1 VGDELTRMRERLATR
16 VIAANHIGSDLVAD
30 ALWTVPRHV
39 FLPDLPP
46 AVAYRDD
53 AIVTKRDADGL
64 AISSSSQPGMMAIML
79 DQLDLAPG
87 HRVLEI
93 GAGTGYNAALMR
105 HIVGPSGLVV
115 SIDIDR
121 DLTDLAR
128 SHLASAG
135 YRDVAVVWAD
145 GAEGYAAHAPYDRL
159 IATVGVSDL
168 APAWLAQVT
177 SGARIVVPLDVGGTQ
192 LSVAFER
199 SGAHWASRSLAPCG
213 FIRMRGKLAGL
224 EHTVVIQPGLLLR
237 TPAWPDIKP
246 EALAAALAG
255 PGCEQPAGV
264 RTGPAQVFFGLSL
277 WLTIH
282 EPRLCLLYEE
292 RPGGPSPAPPQ
303 PASRAAPRLGRV
315 PLIGPES
322 WATVGILDGDS
333 MALLTTAW
341 PAAEWGQGMARPTPS
356 FMLTA
361 AGFGPRAGSLAADL
375 AAHVRAWH
383 QAGQPDIQGLH
394 VDAYPKAD
402 DTADDPAGTPAPQA
416 PAASPTDRM
425 VADRMVADRPG
436 TWFVVYRDTRGTPP
450 ANPPPRGRS
459 DTRGDTPREPPT

>member
-1 VGDELTRMRERLATR
+1 VGDELTRLRERLATR

-53 AIVTKRDADGL
+53 AIVTKRDAEGL

-105 HIVGPSGLVV
+105 HIVGPSGRVV

-135 YRDVAVVWAD
+135 YPDVAVVWSD

-177 SGARIVVPLDVGGTQ
+177 PGARIVVPLDVGGTQ

-199 SGAHWASRSLAPCG
+199 AGGHWTSRSLAPCG
-213 FIRMRGKLAGL
+213 FIRMRGTLAGP
-224 EHTVVIQPGLLLR
+224 EHTVVIQPGLVLR
-237 TPAWPDIKP
+237 TPAWHDINP
-246 EALAAALAG
+246 AALAAALAR
-255 PGCEQPAGV
+255 PGSEHPAGV
-264 RTGPAQVFFGLSL
+264 RTGAAQVFFGLSL

-282 EPRLCLLYEE
+282 EPRMCLLYEE
-292 RPGGPSPAPPQ
+292 RPGGLSRSPQ
-303 PASRAAPRLGRV
+303 PASRTAPRLGRV

-322 WATVGILDGDS
+322 WATVGILDAGS

-375 AAHVRAWH
+375 AAHVQAWH

-402 DTADDPAGTPAPQA
+402 DPAGAAAPQA
-416 PAASPTDRM
+416 PAAPQPPAALQ
-425 VADRMVADRPG
+425 ADQMVADRPS
-436 TWFVVYRDTRGTPP
+436 TRFVVYRVR
-450 ANPPPRGRS
+450 PRSGEVS
-459 DTRGDTPREPPT
+459 G

>member
-1 VGDELTRMRERLATR
+1 MGDELMRMRERLATQ

-30 ALWTVPRHV
+30 ALWTVPRHL

-46 AVAYRDD
+46 EAAYRDD

-64 AISSSSQPGMMAIML
+64 AISSSSQPGIMAIML

-105 HIVGPSGLVV
+105 HIVGPSGRVV
-115 SIDIDR
+115 SIDIDS

-128 SHLASAG
+128 SHLASIG
-135 YRDVAVVWAD
+135 YADVAVVWAD

-177 SGARIVVPLDVGGTQ
+177 PEARIVVPLDVGGTQ

-199 SGAHWASRSLAPCG
+199 SGGHWASRSLAPCG
-213 FIRMRGKLAGL
+213 FIRMRGRLAGP
-224 EHTVVIQPGLLLR
+224 EHTVVIQPGLVLR
-237 TPAWPDIKP
+237 TPVRRDINP
-246 EALAAALAG
+246 ATLAAALAG
-255 PGCEQPAGV
+255 AGSEHPTGV

-277 WLTIH
+277 WLTIR
-282 EPRLCLLYEE
+282 EPRLCQLYEE
-292 RPGGPSPAPPQ
+292 RPGGLPQPPPQ
-303 PASRAAPRLGRV
+303 PVSRAAPRLGRV

-322 WATVGILDGDS
+322 WATVGILDADS
-333 MALLTTAW
+333 VALLTTAW

-361 AGFGPRAGSLAADL
+361 VGFGARAAELAADL
-375 AAHVRAWH
+375 AAHVQVWH
-383 QAGQPDIQGLH
+383 QAGQPDTEGLH
-394 VDAYPKAD
+394 VDAYPKGDGPTGPSA
-402 DTADDPAGTPAPQA
+402 AQA
-416 PAASPTDRM
+416 PAGLS
-425 VADRMVADRPG
+425 ADRMVADRPG
-436 TWFVVYRDTRGTPP
+436 TRFVVYRTRAEGPVGIAGP
-450 ANPPPRGRS
+450 WA
-459 DTRGDTPREPPT
+459 

>member
-30 ALWTVPRHV
+30 ALWTVPRHL

-46 AVAYRDD
+46 EVAYRDD

-64 AISSSSQPGMMAIML
+64 AISSSSQPGIMAIML

-105 HIVGPSGLVV
+105 HIVGPSGRVV
-115 SIDIDR
+115 SVDIDS
-121 DLTDLAR
+121 DLADMAR
-128 SHLASAG
+128 SHLAGAG
-135 YRDVAVVWAD
+135 YPDVTVVCAD
-145 GAEGYAAHAPYDRL
+145 GAEGCAAHAPYDRL

-177 SGARIVVPLDVGGTQ
+177 PEARIVVPLDVGGTQ
-192 LSVAFER
+192 LSVAFGR
-199 SGAHWASRSLAPCG
+199 SEEHWASRSLAPCG
-213 FIRMRGKLAGL
+213 FIRMRGTLAGP
-224 EHTVVIQPGLLLR
+224 EHTVVIQPGLVLR
-237 TPAWPDIKP
+237 IPAWRDLQP
-246 EALAAALAG
+246 ATLAAALAG
-255 PGCEQPAGV
+255 PGSEHPTGV

-292 RPGGPSPAPPQ
+292 GPDGLPHAPPQ
-303 PASRAAPRLGRV
+303 PVSRAAPRLGQA
-315 PLIGPES
+315 PLIGPDS
-322 WATVGILDGDS
+322 WATIGILGADGI
-333 MALLTTAW
+333 ALLTTAW

-361 AGFGPRAGSLAADL
+361 AGFGPRAAELAADL
-375 AAHVRAWH
+375 AAHVQAWH
-383 QAGQPDIQGLH
+383 QAGQPDTDGLH

-402 DTADDPAGTPAPQA
+402 APAGAPAPQA
-416 PAASPTDRM
+416 PAGSS
-425 VADRMVADRPG
+425 ADRMVADRPR
-436 TWFVVYRDTRGTPP
+436 TRFVVYRARPESAP
-450 ANPPPRGRS
+450 
-459 DTRGDTPREPPT
+459 

>member
-30 ALWTVPRHV
+30 ALWTVPRHL

-46 AVAYRDD
+46 TAAYRDD

-64 AISSSSQPGMMAIML
+64 AISSSSQPGIMAIML

-105 HIVGPSGLVV
+105 HIVGPSGRVV
-115 SIDIDR
+115 SIDIDGE
-121 DLTDLAR
+121 LADLAR

-135 YRDVAVVWAD
+135 YPDVTVVWAD

-159 IATVGVSDL
+159 IATVGISDL

-177 SGARIVVPLDVGGTQ
+177 AEARMVVPLDVGGTQ
-192 LSVAFER
+192 LSVAFGR
-199 SGAHWASRSLAPCG
+199 SGGHWASRSLAPCG
-213 FIRMRGKLAGL
+213 FIRIRGTLAGP
-224 EHTVVIQPGLLLR
+224 EHMVVLQPGLVLR
-237 TPAWPDIKP
+237 LPAWRDIYP
-246 EALAAALAG
+246 PALAVALAG
-255 PGCEQPAGV
+255 PGSEHPTGV
-264 RTGPAQVFFGLSL
+264 RTGPAQVFFGLCL

-292 RPGGPSPAPPQ
+292 RPGGLPHSPPR
-303 PASRAAPRLGRV
+303 PAARAAPRLGRA
-315 PLIGPES
+315 PLIGPDS
-322 WATVGILDGDS
+322 WATVGILDADS

-361 AGFGPRAGSLAADL
+361 AGFGPRAAGLAADL
-375 AAHVRAWH
+375 AAHVQAWH
-383 QAGQPDIQGLH
+383 QAGQPDTEGLH

-402 DTADDPAGTPAPQA
+402 GPADAQTL
-416 PAASPTDRM
+416 AAAFGPGAM
-425 VADRMVADRPG
+425 VTDRPG
-436 TWFVVYRDTRGTPP
+436 TRFVVYRVP
-450 ANPPPRGRS
+450 AGLK
-459 DTRGDTPREPPT
+459 

>member
-30 ALWTVPRHV
+30 ALWTVPRHL
-39 FLPDLPP
+39 FLPDVPP

-79 DQLDLAPG
+79 DQLGLAPG

-128 SHLASAG
+128 SHLTGAG
-135 YRDVAVVWAD
+135 YPDVAVVWAD

-177 SGARIVVPLDVGGTQ
+177 PEARIVVPLDVGGTQ
-192 LSVAFER
+192 LSVAFGR
-199 SGAHWASRSLAPCG
+199 SGGHWASRSLAPCG
-213 FIRMRGKLAGL
+213 FIRMRGRLAGP
-224 EHTVVIQPGLLLR
+224 EHTVVIQPGLVLR
-237 TPAWPDIKP
+237 IPAWRDIYP
-246 EALAAALAG
+246 SALAVALAG
-255 PGCEQPAGV
+255 PGAEQPTGV

-277 WLTIH
+277 WLTMH

-292 RPGGPSPAPPQ
+292 QPGGLPRSPPR
-303 PASRAAPRLGRV
+303 PASRVAPRLGRV

-322 WATVGILDGDS
+322 WATVGILDADS
-333 MALLTTAW
+333 VALLTTSW

-361 AGFGPRAGSLAADL
+361 AGFGPWAAGLAADL

-383 QAGQPDIQGLH
+383 QAGQPDTQGLH

-402 DTADDPAGTPAPQA
+402 APAGAEA
-416 PAASPTDRM
+416 LAAAFGPGAMIT
-425 VADRMVADRPG
+425 DRPG
-436 TWFVVYRDTRGTPP
+436 TWFVVYRVPSPP
-450 ANPPPRGRS
+450 ADASG
-459 DTRGDTPREPPT
+459 

>member
-1 VGDELTRMRERLATR
+1 L
-16 VIAANHIGSDLVAD
+16 
-30 ALWTVPRHV
+30 

-46 AVAYRDD
+46 AAAYRDD
-53 AIVTKRDADGL
+53 AIVTKRDAEGL
-64 AISSSSQPGMMAIML
+64 AISSSSQPAIMAIML

-105 HIVGPSGLVV
+105 HIVGPSGRVV
-115 SIDIDR
+115 SVDIDR
-121 DLTDLAR
+121 DLTDMAR

-135 YRDVAVVWAD
+135 YPDVIVVWAD

-177 SGARIVVPLDVGGTQ
+177 PEARIVVPLDVGGTQ
-192 LSVAFER
+192 LSVAFGR
-199 SGAHWASRSLAPCG
+199 SGGHWASQSLAPCG
-213 FIRMRGKLAGL
+213 FIRMRGTLAGP
-224 EHTVVIQPGLLLR
+224 EHTVVIQPGLVLR
-237 TPAWPDIKP
+237 TPAWRDIEP
-246 EALAAALAG
+246 AALADALAG
-255 PGCEQPAGV
+255 PGSEHPARV

-282 EPRLCLLYEE
+282 EPRMCLLYEE
-292 RPGGPSPAPPQ
+292 GPGGLSPSAPPAP
-303 PASRAAPRLGRV
+303 RAAPRLGRV

-322 WATVGILDGDS
+322 WATVGILDAGS

-361 AGFGPRAGSLAADL
+361 AGFGPRADELAADI
-375 AAHVRAWH
+375 AAHVQAWH
-383 QAGQPDIQGLH
+383 QAGQPDIDGLH
-394 VDAYPKAD
+394 VDAYPK
-402 DTADDPAGTPAPQA
+402 TDDPAGTPAPQA
-416 PAASPTDRM
+416 PAASQ
-425 VADRMVADRPG
+425 ADRMVADRPS
-436 TWFVVYRDTRGTPP
+436 TWFVVYRVRP
-450 ANPPPRGRS
+450 
-459 DTRGDTPREPPT
+459 EPG